1 MNDRPVIREFVQN
14 LLNQKGDRAA
24 FSDSEQLIARGR
36 LQSIDTLEV
45 VVFLEEKYGID
56 FGEMGF
62 DQNQVES
69 IDNILALI
77 DGKSSLGVFEG
88 SANGKEGTQ

>member
-1 MNDRPVIREFVQN
+1 MKDRPVIREFVQN
-14 LLNQKGDRAA
+14 LLSQKGDRAA

-36 LQSIDTLEV
+36 LQSIDTLEL

-56 FGEMGF
+56 FGEIGF

-69 IDNILALI
+69 VENIMTLI
-77 DGKSSLGVFEG
+77 EANQGSHVFEG
-88 SANGKEGTQ
+88 SGRGQ

>member
-1 MNDRPVIREFVQN
+1 MNDRLVIREFVQS
-14 LLNQKGDRAA
+14 LLSHKGDRAA
-24 FSDSEQLIARGR
+24 FSDGEQLVTRGR

-56 FGEMGF
+56 FGETGF

-69 IDNILALI
+69 IDNIMALI
-77 DGKSSLGVFEG
+77 GK
-88 SANGKEGTQ
+88 K

>member
-1 MNDRPVIREFVQN
+1 MNDRLVIREFVQN
-14 LLNQKGDRAA
+14 LLSQKGDRAA

-36 LQSIDTLEV
+36 LQSIDTVEV

-56 FGEMGF
+56 FGEIGF

-69 IDNILALI
+69 IDNIMALI
-77 DGKSSLGVFEG
+77 DRK
-88 SANGKEGTQ
+88 

>member
-1 MNDRPVIREFVQN
+1 MNDRQAIRDFVQN
-14 LLNQKGDRAA
+14 LLNQKGDGAA

-56 FGEMGF
+56 FGEIGF
-62 DQNQVES
+62 DQNQIES
-69 IDNILALI
+69 IDSIMALI
-77 DGKSSLGVFEG
+77 DMACPLG
-88 SANGKEGTQ
+88 

>member
-1 MNDRPVIREFVQN
+1 MNDRQAIRDFVQQ
-14 LLNQKGDRAA
+14 LLNLKDDRTP

-45 VVFLEEKYGID
+45 VVFLEEKFGID
-56 FGEMGF
+56 FGEIGF

-69 IDNILALI
+69 VDNILALI
-77 DGKSSLGVFEG
+77 DATSGLDTFER
-88 SANGKEGTQ
+88 SANGKEATG